1 MLHRIFIWGIFLTVG
16 MTYGSNSKPSSR
28 VADFSTYY
36 DEYMP
41 KVYRYIHYKINNR
54 QLSEDLTSEVFEKAL
69 DNFTKFDSGR
79 GPFSAWIFTIARNV
93 LIDHYKT
100 NKAYTSID
108 EAEDLES
115 KEPGPEET
123 LEISETNRQ
132 LMGCLAALPER
143 EQEII
148 RLKFGA
154 RMNNRQISK
163 LTGLSES
170 NVGTILNR
178 SLGKLKIALRE
189 PING

>member
-1 MLHRIFIWGIFLTVG
+1 
-16 MTYGSNSKPSSR
+16 MTYGSNSKPSNR
-28 VADFSTYY
+28 VAEFSTYY

-69 DNFTKFDSGR
+69 VNFNKFDNGR

-93 LIDHYKT
+93 LIDHYKA
-100 NKAYTSID
+100 NKAYASID

-115 KEPGPEET
+115 KALGPEET
-123 LEISETNRQ
+123 LDISETNRQ
-132 LMGCLAALPER
+132 LMGCLNRLPER

-148 RLKFGA
+148 RFKFGA

-163 LTGLSES
+163 LMGLSES

-178 SLGKLKIALRE
+178 SLGKLKMALQ
-189 PING
+189 G

>member
-1 MLHRIFIWGIFLTVG
+1 MA
-16 MTYGSNSKPSSR
+16 SNLRPLSR
-28 VADFSTYY
+28 VAEFSTYY

-54 QLSEDLTSEVFEKAL
+54 QLSEDLTSEVFEKAVV
-69 DNFTKFDSGR
+69 NFNKFDSGR

-93 LIDHYKT
+93 LIDHYKA
-100 NKAYTSID
+100 NKAYASID
-108 EAEDLES
+108 EAEELES
-115 KEPGPEET
+115 KAPGPEET
-123 LEISETNRQ
+123 LDTSETNRQ
-132 LMGCLAALPER
+132 LMGCIDGLPGR

-154 RMNNRQISK
+154 CMNNRRISK

-178 SLGKLKIALRE
+178 SLGKLKTALQ
-189 PING
+189 GSTDG